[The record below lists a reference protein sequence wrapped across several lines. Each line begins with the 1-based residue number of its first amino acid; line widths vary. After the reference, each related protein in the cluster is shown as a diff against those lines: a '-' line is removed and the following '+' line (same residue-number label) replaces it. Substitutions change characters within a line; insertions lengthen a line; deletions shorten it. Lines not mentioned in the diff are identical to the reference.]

1 MIEECFRHGLN
12 NALFCSAKIKRMH
25 PERRAY
31 IELHIAVLL
40 FGFTAILGD
49 LISLSALVLV
59 WWRVLLTSLSLLF
72 FVRVLRLLRSL
83 PPPAIF
89 RFMGIGVIVALHWL
103 AFYGA
108 IKLANASIALVC
120 MALTSFFTSL
130 LEPLIMRQRLK
141 WYQLAMGLLMVPGMA
156 MIVNATDLS
165 MHNGIWAGIAAAFLA
180 ALFSTLNK
188 RYVGQA
194 NPMEITFLEL
204 GSAWLFLSLV
214 LPVYAR
220 MTPGGLY
227 RFWPDPTDWA
237 WLALLAFLCTT
248 LAYVLAL
255 RALRYL
261 SAFVSNLTI
270 NLEPVYGIVLA
281 WLLLGDHKQ
290 LSPAFYLGVALI
302 LAVVFLYP
310 VVERRSNK
318 KKG

>member
-1 MIEECFRHGLN
+1 MRCFAALN
-12 NALFCSAKIKRMH
+12 KSAMQT
-25 PERRAY
+25 ERRAY
-31 IELHIAVLL
+31 LELHLAVLL

-49 LISLSALVLV
+49 LIQLSALVLV
-59 WWRVLLTSLSLLF
+59 WWRVLLTSLSLLLW
-72 FVRVLRLLRSL
+72 VRVVHLFRRLDRAAVLRY
-83 PPPAIF
+83 
-89 RFMGIGVIVALHWL
+89 MGIGVIVALHWL

-130 LEPLIMRQRLK
+130 LEPLLLRQRLQ
-141 WYQLAMGLLMVPGMA
+141 WHQLLMGLLMVPGMA

-165 MHNGIWAGIAAAFLA
+165 MHQGIWVGIVAAFLA

-188 RYVGQA
+188 KYVTQA
-194 NPMEITFLEL
+194 SPMEITFLEL

-214 LPVYAR
+214 MPIYHW
-220 MTPGGLY
+220 MSDGNPGN
-227 RFWPDPTDWA
+227 FWPAPADWVY
-237 WLALLAFLCTT
+237 LALLAFLCTT

-270 NLEPVYGIVLA
+270 ILEPVYGIGLA
-281 WLLLGDHKQ
+281 WILLGDQKQ
-290 LSPAFYLGVALI
+290 LAPAFYGGVVLI

-310 VVERRSNK
+310 LIDKRLSR
-318 KKG
+318 

>member
-1 MIEECFRHGLN
+1 MN
-12 NALFCSAKIKRMH
+12 

-31 IELHIAVLL
+31 LELHIAVLL
-40 FGFTAILGD
+40 FGVTAILGD

-59 WWRVLLTSLSLLF
+59 WWRVLLTSISLLAL
-72 FVRVLRLLRSL
+72 VRVGRLLRAL
-83 PPPAIF
+83 PPAATL
-89 RFMGIGVIVALHWL
+89 RFLGIGVIVALHWL

-130 LEPLIMRQRLK
+130 LEPLLVRTKVKRL
-141 WYQLAMGLLMVPGMA
+141 QIVMGLLMAPGMA
-156 MIVNATDLS
+156 MIVNATELS

-188 RYVGQA
+188 KYIGQA
-194 NPMEITFLEL
+194 NPVEITFLEL
-204 GSAWLFLSLV
+204 GAAWLFLSLI
-214 LPVYAR
+214 LPVYALL
-220 MTPGGLY
+220 TPEGLG
-227 RFWPDPTDWA
+227 RFLPTAADWGY
-237 WLALLAFLCTT
+237 LTLLAFLCTT

-255 RALRYL
+255 RALQHL

-290 LSPAFYLGVALI
+290 LSPVFYFGVAII

-310 VVERRSNK
+310 LAEGYSDRKGKVERVK
-318 KKG
+318 

>member
-1 MIEECFRHGLN
+1 
-12 NALFCSAKIKRMH
+12 MH

-49 LISLSALVLV
+49 LIQLSALVLV
-59 WWRVLLTSLSLLF
+59 WWRVLLTSLSLLAW
-72 FVRVLRLLRSL
+72 VRVWRLLKTL
-83 PPPAIF
+83 PPAATF
-89 RFMGIGVIVALHWL
+89 RFMGIGVLVALHWL

-108 IKLANASIALVC
+108 IKLANASISLVC

-130 LEPLIMRQRLK
+130 LEPAIMRQRLK
-141 WYQLAMGLLMVPGMA
+141 WYQLGMGLLMVPGMA

-194 NPMEITFLEL
+194 DPMEITFLEL

-214 LPVYAR
+214 LPVYHR
-220 MTPGGLY
+220 LTPEGID
-227 RFWPDPTDWA
+227 RFWPAPADWGWIA
-237 WLALLAFLCTT
+237 VLAFLCTT

-255 RALRYL
+255 RALRYI

-281 WLLLGDHKQ
+281 WLLLGDHKE
-290 LSPAFYLGVALI
+290 LAPAFYFGVAII

-310 VVERRSNK
+310 LVERRLGK
-318 KKG
+318 KV

>member
-1 MIEECFRHGLN
+1 
-12 NALFCSAKIKRMH
+12 MH

-49 LISLSALVLV
+49 LIQLSALVLV

-72 FVRVLRLLRSL
+72 LVRLGSLLRRL
-83 PPPAIF
+83 PRAAIL
-89 RFMGIGVIVALHWL
+89 RYMGIGVIVALHWL

-130 LEPLIMRQRLK
+130 LEPLIMQQRLR

-156 MIVNATDLS
+156 LIVNSTELS

-188 RYVGQA
+188 RYVSQA
-194 NPMEITFLEL
+194 NPMEITLLEL

-214 LPVYAR
+214 LPLYHRVL
-220 MTPGGLY
+220 PQGLD
-227 RFWPDPTDWA
+227 RFWPAPSDWL

-255 RALRYL
+255 RSLRYL
-261 SAFVSNLTI
+261 SAFISNLTI

-281 WLLLGDHKQ
+281 WLLLGDNKE
-290 LSPAFYLGVALI
+290 LSPAFYAGVALI
-302 LAVVFLYP
+302 LAVVFIYP
-310 VVERRSNK
+310 AVERKASTRT
-318 KKG
+318 